1 MSAPDPTGLGEDLK
15 RAADAATP
23 RPVDVDAVLAASRS
37 RRRARRTAVVTGA
50 GAVAAVLV
58 VGGLVFGL
66 QRPGGGATTADAP
79 VVSESAGSAETAPEI
94 AGGESADDAAGIRLA
109 APEALNS
116 CGAPVVEATDA
127 AGSPLAAT
135 VAVPDGAVP
144 PGATRPVTVTV
155 TNPGTE
161 PVTGAL
167 SSVPAITVAD
177 GGVTVW
183 HTSGTSDP
191 GSRPVAL
198 APGESLTLTGE
209 VTASRCDAEDEQGGP
224 LPADLPPL
232 GSGHHAI
239 GAVLWFTSA
248 DGTVSYVMA
257 PYTSFT
263 VG

>member
-1 MSAPDPTGLGEDLK
+1 
-15 RAADAATP
+15 
-23 RPVDVDAVLAASRS
+23 
-37 RRRARRTAVVTGA
+37 
-50 GAVAAVLV
+50 
-58 VGGLVFGL
+58 
-66 QRPGGGATTADAP
+66 
-79 VVSESAGSAETAPEI
+79 
-94 AGGESADDAAGIRLA
+94 
-109 APEALNS
+109 
-116 CGAPVVEATDA
+116 
-127 AGSPLAAT
+127 
-135 VAVPDGAVP
+135 
-144 PGATRPVTVTV
+144 
-155 TNPGTE
+155 
-161 PVTGAL
+161 
-167 SSVPAITVAD
+167 
-177 GGVTVW
+177 VW